1 MILFIDDLDDER
13 RHVASEQS
21 PVDCDLPSVDR
32 TVVSNIFRRI
42 LKKLLQKNPFSGNF
56 FPIYERKASEK
67 PEYSD
72 WFARPPDAE
81 RHVREGD
88 DFTVRVDRPLY

>member
-56 FPIYERKASEK
+56 FLIHERKAPEK
-67 PEYSD
+67 PE
-72 WFARPPDAE
+72 
-81 RHVREGD
+81 
-88 DFTVRVDRPLY
+88 